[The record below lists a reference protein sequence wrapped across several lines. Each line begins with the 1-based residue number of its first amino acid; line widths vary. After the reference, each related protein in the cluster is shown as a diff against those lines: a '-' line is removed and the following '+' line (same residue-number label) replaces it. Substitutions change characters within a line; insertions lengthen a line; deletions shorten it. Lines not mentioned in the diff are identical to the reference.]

1 MSKVKIVLEY
11 IIDNKDWSDQEYED
25 NQDIERTLE
34 ITEEMLRA
42 LILQNVELQPGDFI
56 DQIIINKK

>member
-11 IIDNKDWSDQEYED
+11 IIDNEDWSDQEYED
-25 NQDIERTLE
+25 NQDVERTLE
-34 ITEEMLRA
+34 ITDEMLKA

>member
-1 MSKVKIVLEY
+1 MKNVKIILEY
-11 IIDNKDWSDQEYED
+11 IIDNEDWSDQEYED
-25 NQDIERTLE
+25 NQDVERTLE
-34 ITEEMLRA
+34 ITDEMLKA

>member
-11 IIDNKDWSDQEYED
+11 IIDNEDWTDQEYED
-25 NQDIERTLE
+25 NQDVERTLE

>member
-1 MSKVKIVLEY
+1 MKNVRIILEY
-11 IIDNKDWSDQEYED
+11 IIDNEDWSDQEYED

-56 DQIIINKK
+56 HQIIINKK

>member
-11 IIDNKDWSDQEYED
+11 IIDNEDWSDQEYED
-25 NQDIERTLE
+25 NQDVERTLE

>member
-11 IIDNKDWSDQEYED
+11 IIDNEDWSDQEYED
-25 NQDIERTLE
+25 NQDVERKLE
-34 ITEEMLRA
+34 VTEEMLRA

-56 DQIIINKK
+56 DQIIIHKK

>member
-1 MSKVKIVLEY
+1 MKNVRIILEY
-11 IIDNKDWSDQEYED
+11 IIDNEDWSDQEYED

-34 ITEEMLRA
+34 VTDEMLRA
-42 LILQNVELQPGDFI
+42 LILQHVELQPGDFI

>member
-1 MSKVKIVLEY
+1 MKNVRIILEY
-11 IIDNKDWSDQEYED
+11 IIDNEDWSDQEYED
-25 NQDIERTLE
+25 NQDVERTLE
-34 ITEEMLRA
+34 ITDEMLRA

>member
-11 IIDNKDWSDQEYED
+11 IIDNEDWTDQEYED

-56 DQIIINKK
+56 DQIIIHKK

>member
-11 IIDNKDWSDQEYED
+11 IIDNEDWTDQEYED
-25 NQDIERTLE
+25 NQDIDRTLE

-56 DQIIINKK
+56 DQIIIHKK

>member
-11 IIDNKDWSDQEYED
+11 VIDNEDWSDQEYED

-42 LILQNVELQPGDFI
+42 LILQNVELQPGEFI